1 MPACEPIHAQA
12 IERSRSS
19 AATARPELV
28 YPPMPPPAMTTSAVT
43 ALPSRAL
50 ALMSLESERD
60 QAVDQIGVGE
70 TGGRPHLGVGAGR
83 REARDGVDL
92 VHQHP
97 VGPALDEEVDAGHAR
112 AVDGAEGRD
121 REFL

>member
-19 AATARPELV
+19 AATARPGLV
-28 YPPMPPPAMTTSAVT
+28 CPPVPPPAMTTSAVT

-50 ALMSLESERD
+50 ALMSLEGERD

-70 TGGRPHLGVGAGR
+70 AGGLPHLGVAAGR
-83 REARDGVDL
+83 REARDRVDL
-92 VHQHP
+92 VHQHQ
-97 VGPALDEEVDAGHAR
+97 VGPAIEEEVAAGHSR
-112 AVDGAEGRD
+112 ALHGAESRD
-121 REFL
+121 REFM